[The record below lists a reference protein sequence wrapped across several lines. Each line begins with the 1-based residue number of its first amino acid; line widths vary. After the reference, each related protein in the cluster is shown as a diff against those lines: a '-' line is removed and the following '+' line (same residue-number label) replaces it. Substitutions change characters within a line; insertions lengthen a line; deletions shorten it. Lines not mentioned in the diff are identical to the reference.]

1 MKKMQSAE
9 AKFIEITTISVGVL
23 GVKSKQHRAML
34 NVQMIES
41 IQSCEHPEDASV
53 QVMIDMHSGEAR
65 PRRYFTSEP
74 YEAVASL
81 VKQALA

>member
-1 MKKMQSAE
+1 MEHKLNPE
-9 AKFIEITTISVGVL
+9 AKFIEVTTITVGVL
-23 GVKSKQHRAML
+23 GAKSKQHRAML

-53 QVMIDMHSGEAR
+53 LTMIDMLSVESR
-65 PRRYFTSEP
+65 PKRYFTAES
-74 YEAVASL
+74 YETVSNL